1 MLGKLSAGSRLNG
14 QLDICVNR
22 FDSITIMPGDH
33 NYLHNNYGVPVI
45 PATSNFIHLCVFD
58 GATLKA
64 CISFGIDYAFEVWIY
79 SQLDNT
85 WHKVG

>member
-1 MLGKLSAGSRLNG
+1 MH
-14 QLDICVNR
+14 
-22 FDSITIMPGDH
+22 GDH